1 MYRHLRP
8 LLFALPPEFAHGL
21 ALNAL
26 KAWGRFPAKPP
37 PGEPAHV
44 LGLRFAN
51 RVGIAAG
58 LDKDAVA
65 VPGLA
70 RLGFGFV
77 EVGTVTPRPQSGNP
91 KPRLFRLA
99 EDRALINRMGF
110 NSAGMAAVA
119 ANIERIRPCVD
130 IPIGVNIG
138 KNRDTPIATATD
150 DYSACLGA
158 LHDVADYMVINLSS
172 PNTPGLRSLQAPAAA
187 RSLLEELD
195 AERNRLARAA
205 NAPPKPLLAKVAP
218 DLGTQDL
225 EATANAVLEAGA
237 NGLVAVNTTANR
249 PDSLRSRHAT
259 ESGGLSGKPLFAPAL
274 AAVEHLRSCIGDAP
288 ALIAVGGID
297 SANDAQSMFNA
308 GADLV
313 QVYTAL
319 IYEGPALVRSLAS
332 AAKGNAQRNATP

>member
-26 KAWGRFPAKPP
+26 RTWGRFPAKPP

-51 RVGIAAG
+51 RIGIAAG
-58 LDKDAVA
+58 LDKDALA

-77 EVGTVTPRPQSGNP
+77 EVGTVTPRPQIGNP

-138 KNRDTPIATATD
+138 KNRDTPITAATA
-150 DYSACLGA
+150 DYCACLDA
-158 LHDVADYMVINLSS
+158 LHDVADYMVVNLSS

-187 RSLLEELD
+187 RSLIKELV

-205 NAPPKPLLAKVAP
+205 SAPPKPLLAKVAP

-237 NGLVAVNTTANR
+237 NGLVAVNTTASR
-249 PDSLRSRHAT
+249 PDSLCSRHAA

-274 AAVEHLRSCIGDAP
+274 ATVERLRSRIGDAP
-288 ALIAVGGID
+288 ALIAVGGIG
-297 SANDAQSMFNA
+297 SANDAQAMFNA

-319 IYEGPALVRSLAS
+319 VYEGPTLARSLT
-332 AAKGNAQRNATP
+332 RATPP

>member
-37 PGEPAHV
+37 PGEPTRV

-138 KNRDTPIATATD
+138 KNRDTPIAAATD
-150 DYSACLGA
+150 DYCACLGA
-158 LHDVADYMVINLSS
+158 LHDVADYMVVNLSS
-172 PNTPGLRSLQAPAAA
+172 PNTPGLRSLQAPATA
-187 RSLLEELD
+187 RSLLEELV

-237 NGLVAVNTTANR
+237 NGLVAVNTTAHR

-274 AAVEHLRSCIGDAP
+274 AAVERLRFRIGDAP
-288 ALIAVGGID
+288 ALIAVGGVG
-297 SANDAQSMFNA
+297 SANDAQAMFDA

-319 IYEGPALVRSLAS
+319 VYEGPALAHSLTS
-332 AAKGNAQRNATP
+332 AAPS